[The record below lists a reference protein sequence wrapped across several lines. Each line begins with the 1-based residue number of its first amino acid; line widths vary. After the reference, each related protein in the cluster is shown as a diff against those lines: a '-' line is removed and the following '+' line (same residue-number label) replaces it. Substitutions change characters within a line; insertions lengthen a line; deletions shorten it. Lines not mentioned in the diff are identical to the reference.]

1 MGGLMK
7 AFKDLKECEKQT
19 TINGLKKSDEVVHN
33 VKDEEESILNLPV
46 LFKPQRYSS
55 SEQS

>member
-1 MGGLMK
+1 MK

-33 VKDEEESILNLPV
+33 VKDEEESTPE
-46 LFKPQRYSS
+46 FARPFQA
-55 SEQS
+55 